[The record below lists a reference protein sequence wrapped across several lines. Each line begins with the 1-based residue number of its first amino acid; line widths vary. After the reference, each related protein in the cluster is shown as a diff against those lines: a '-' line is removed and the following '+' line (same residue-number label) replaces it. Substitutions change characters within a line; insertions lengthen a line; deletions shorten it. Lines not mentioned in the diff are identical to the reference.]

1 LASTKPLTT
10 IDEAAKSPVGHDA
23 TVTTLP
29 GEFAWREAGLPYYS
43 YNFFI
48 QQRFGRRVQKVSID
62 AGFTCPNVDG
72 TVATGG
78 CTFCDNRSFSP
89 SRRIPRAGIRGQI
102 DQSIARMRLRYRK
115 CHDFLAYFQPA
126 TNTYA
131 PVERL
136 RAVYEEALS
145 HPQVVGLVIGT
156 RPDCVPDDV
165 LDLIQEFAHVDAS
178 LRDANSAS
186 ERPPHAAE
194 FLRNSISAVSEKP
207 AYVAVEYGM
216 QTIHNRSLDWMN
228 RGHHHNAML
237 DAVDRS
243 RGRGFEIGAH
253 VILGLPGESHDDMLA
268 TARELARLNIDA
280 VKIHNL
286 YCVKNTPLADQVAR
300 GDVRLMERADYV
312 RTLVDFIELLPP
324 TMIVDRI
331 SGDAPPD
338 YFIGPTWC
346 LDKPAVRTAVLAEF
360 AQRKSWQGKFAAPAS
375 D

>member
-1 LASTKPLTT
+1 LTWC
-10 IDEAAKSPVGHDA
+10 D
-23 TVTTLP
+23 
-29 GEFAWREAGLPYYS
+29 AGLPYFACNY
-43 YNFFI
+43 FLR
-48 QQRFGRRVQKVSID
+48 QRFGRRVQKVSVD

-72 TVATGG
+72 TVARGG

-89 SRRIPRAGIRGQI
+89 SRRLPRAGIHGQI
-102 DQSIARMRLRYRK
+102 DQSIVRMRRRYRN
-115 CHDFLAYFQPA
+115 CRDFLAYFQPA

-136 RAVYEEALS
+136 RSVYEEALA

-165 LDLIQEFAHVDAS
+165 LDLLSEFAKRSYVS
-178 LRDANSAS
+178 V
-186 ERPPHAAE
+186 E
-194 FLRNSISAVSEKP
+194 F
-207 AYVAVEYGM
+207 GM
-216 QTIHNRSLDWMN
+216 QTMHDRSLDWMN
-228 RGHHHNAML
+228 RGHHHDAMI
-237 DAVDRS
+237 DAVRRS

-253 VILGLPGESHDDMLA
+253 VILGLPGESHADMLA
-268 TARELARLNIDA
+268 TARELGRLEVDA

-300 GDVRLMERADYV
+300 GGVRLMERAEYV
-312 RTLVDFIELLPP
+312 RTVVDFIELLRP

-346 LDKPAVRTAVLAEF
+346 LDKPAVKAAVLAEF
-360 AQRKSWQGKFAAPAS
+360 ARRDSWQGKNCSPYKCEPP
-375 D
+375 DG